1 MDQKVFNTMLNTREV
16 RHSAGSI
23 RNTPPAECDVE
34 MLQIASRQTQATS
47 WTERTQMNVDE
58 DGVLRSYGWR

>member
-16 RHSAGSI
+16 RHSAGRI

-34 MLQIASRQTQATS
+34 VLQIGSRVTQAPS
-47 WTERTQMNVDE
+47 WTERTQIIVVE
-58 DGVLRSYGWR
+58 DAVLRSYGWR

>member
-34 MLQIASRQTQATS
+34 MLQIASRQTQVHS
-47 WTERTQMNVDE
+47 WTERTQ
-58 DGVLRSYGWR
+58 